1 MSQIPT
7 KGDLQKDKAAQQ
19 ESDRKARI
27 PGEVKSFTDD
37 IVAAMGRGENY
48 LPVRTKMPE
57 PEAQQQIKDDFR
69 AKGWIV
75 EFRPA
80 RTGGSITWR

>member
-1 MSQIPT
+1 MSNIPT
-7 KGDLQKDKAAQQ
+7 KGDQQKDKAAQA
-19 ESDRKARI
+19 EAARKASI
-27 PGEVKSFTDD
+27 PGQVKSFTDD
-37 IVAAMGRGENY
+37 IVAAMGRGDNY
-48 LPVRTKMPE
+48 LPVQTRMPE

-75 EFRPA
+75 DFRPA